1 MNAGQGQDVKSTR
14 IRVLLA
20 DDHTVLR
27 MALRLL
33 LTREPDIEV
42 VADVDRGSEAIR
54 LAKELAPDVVVMD
67 IAMPGMDGIGT
78 TRRLLATSPGVRV
91 LALST
96 HLERHFILQMLEA
109 GASGYVV
116 KSAEGAE
123 LLLAI
128 RSVARNRAYLCAEAA
143 AIMVDSVRR
152 NAPDQQANVERLGR
166 REREVLTL
174 LAEGKTSQEI
184 ASKLN
189 IATGTVIAHRRN
201 ISRKLD
207 LHSVAEL
214 TKYAIREG
222 LTSN

>member
-1 MNAGQGQDVKSTR
+1 MNGDVKAIG

-20 DDHTVLR
+20 DDHTILR

-54 LAKELAPDVVVMD
+54 LAKELTPDVVVMD
-67 IAMPGMDGIGT
+67 IAMPGMDGIDT
-78 TRRLLATSPGVRV
+78 TRRLLATSPGVKV

-123 LLLAI
+123 LLQAI
-128 RSVARNRAYLCAEAA
+128 RSVAQNRAYLCAEAA
-143 AIMVDSVRR
+143 AIMVDSMHHKSP
-152 NAPDQQANVERLGR
+152 NPGSNGEHLGR

-189 IATGTVIAHRRN
+189 IAVGTVIAHRRN